1 MLQVCDHILHT
12 AVTTIYTFLCTFQND
27 LLQTVRKVRC
37 IHTWRDHLF
46 LQMLD
51 SDRHSG
57 ISVKRNS
64 SCDHL
69 IQCDS
74 KRIDIALLIAVSAS
88 HLLR

>member
-12 AVTTIYTFLCTFQND
+12 AVTTVYTFLCTFQND
-27 LLQTVRKVRC
+27 LLQAVRKIRC
-37 IHTWRDHLF
+37 IHARWDHFF
-46 LQMLD
+46 LKMFD
-51 SDRHSG
+51 GDRHRS